1 MAALWE
7 LLPGLLPGLWVTT
20 ELASLASIIALCA
33 AAGAGLAR
41 HSPLRWLR
49 WLAASYVELFRGTSA
64 LVQLYFAYFV
74 LPLLGVE
81 IGAMTAGVW
90 ALGLN
95 AGAYGA
101 EAVRGSI
108 AAVPAGQWE
117 ASAVLGMSRRA
128 ALLRVIV
135 PQALPRA
142 LPPLNNVLIELLKNT
157 SLASLITLSDLT
169 FEAQSLRA
177 ATLRTS
183 EVFALLLAFYFTLSL
198 LVTALFRWLERMA
211 GELLGNPRSA
221 P

>member
-1 MAALWE
+1 MSDLSE
-7 LLPGLLPGLWVTT
+7 LVSGLLPGLRVTV
-20 ELASLASIIALCA
+20 ELASTASLIALCA
-33 AAGAGLAR
+33 AAAAGLAR
-41 HSPLRWLR
+41 RSPRRWLR
-49 WLAASYVELFRGTSA
+49 WLSTSYVELFRGTSA

-81 IGAMTAGVW
+81 IDAMSAGVW

-101 EAVRGSI
+101 EVVRGAV
-108 AAVPAGQWE
+108 AAVPVGQWE
-117 ASAVLGMSRRA
+117 ASSVLGMSRRVT
-128 ALLRVIV
+128 LLRVIV

-177 ATLRTS
+177 ATLRTT
-183 EVFALLLAFYFTLSL
+183 ETFGLLLAFYFALSL
-198 LVTALFRWLERMA
+198 IVTAVFRRLERMA
-211 GELLGNPRSA
+211 AALIADTRTGP
-221 P
+221 